1 MAGMSAVTD
10 PPPRTSHFSDPCGL
24 ASTLPADVGAS
35 IVRAWDLFLAHV
47 DASDL
52 DRRTRLGI
60 SGRELCIH
68 LGSWDDHQVLSGLI
82 AAAKAGGGPE
92 HDRADPEHTALRAA
106 HATAD
111 VRAALQRSRDETAAW
126 FAASDDPTALGRHR
140 VNSSVGVLPLLSV
153 LHAGCY
159 ELAVHALD
167 LGGDVAPDLLQ
178 EGLASLMDVTG
189 ALASHSGVDLT
200 VTAQTKD
207 GGWSFTSDH
216 AGWSVAQVAP
226 GPVHG
231 VGVTGTAADLLDAS
245 AGRAQVPS
253 LLVQRRLKVHDLP
266 SFMRLAPLVNDVP
279 GLPGGAALRVGVNG
293 VAAVTGGVGR
303 LLSRFRT

>member
-1 MAGMSAVTD
+1 MPKPFVL
-10 PPPRTSHFSDPCGL
+10 PCGL
-24 ASTLPADVGAS
+24 ASSPPAEVGAA
-35 IVRAWDLFLAHV
+35 IVGAWDRFLEHV
-47 DASDL
+47 DATDL
-52 DRRTRLGI
+52 DRPTRLGI

-68 LGSWDDHQVLSGLI
+68 LGTWDDHQVLSGLV

-92 HDRADPEHTALRAA
+92 HDRSDPDHTVLRAA
-106 HATAD
+106 HADGD

-126 FAASDDPTALGRHR
+126 FAGSDEPTSLGRHR

-167 LGGDVAPDLLQ
+167 LGGPVDPALLQ
-178 EGLASLMDVTG
+178 EGLAALMDVTG

-200 VTAQTKD
+200 VTAQTAE
-207 GGWSFTSDH
+207 GGWAFTSDMN
-216 AGWSVAQVAP
+216 GWSVAQVAP
-226 GPVHG
+226 GPVDG
-231 VGVTGTAADLLDAS
+231 VGVTGTATDLLDAS
-245 AGRAQVPS
+245 AGRAHVPA
-253 LLVQRRLKVHDLP
+253 LLAKRRLKVHDLS

-303 LLSRFRT
+303 VLKRFRG